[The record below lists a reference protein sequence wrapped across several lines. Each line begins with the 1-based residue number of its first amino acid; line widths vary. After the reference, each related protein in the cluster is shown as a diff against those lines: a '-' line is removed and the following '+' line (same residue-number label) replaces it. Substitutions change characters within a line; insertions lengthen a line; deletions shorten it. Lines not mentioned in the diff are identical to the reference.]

1 MNSVSPDQPPQIHFE
16 RPPTDPERQA
26 KRLPIRIIRMLSA
39 RSQHMLRTEYLQPL
53 QPTTLDAKKSPLALL
68 AQTCSSIG
76 KDTELPS
83 KQASSSVEKDQRT
96 SSSSPSKSSV
106 VDGDKSSFKPY
117 KKEEKTEGE
126 SSSKSGFHTPNSA
139 AGSTAGDKTPAG
151 SEHDPSERK
160 TENTSTS
167 TVTSSS
173 TSSVGV
179 SHSRINVSCGGM
191 FVEVNHHETSSGGN
205 STEKSSL
212 SVQPSHLSPSS
223 PKPGHSSIAPH
234 LPGALPCGAGCAC
247 GSGSSLLDP
256 SKGAMTAQLPSTLPP
271 SMAAGKLDASP
282 LAGGTAPNPYAYV
295 KTSTGATALM
305 PICRDPYCTNCQ
317 GAQLAAAAGCKQCT
331 HDTPYPSPFPYLPL
345 GHPGLYSASTSM
357 AGAPGLGTPLYS
369 PYSTM
374 LPHVCNW
381 VSGTS
386 SCGKRFATSEELLQ
400 HLRTHTMSG
409 SQAGSLSIPS
419 LTSSAL
425 NGCHL
430 HYPSAASAA
439 GLLRPGYPTSP
450 VNGLHSYRYHPYK
463 PPMPTGA
470 PPSLAMPSL
479 QLHAP
484 TPGAFYSPYGLYA
497 ARLGAPTVG
506 YP

>member
-151 SEHDPSERK
+151 SEHDP
-160 TENTSTS
+160 
-167 TVTSSS
+167 
-173 TSSVGV
+173 
-179 SHSRINVSCGGM
+179 CGGM

-317 GAQLAAAAGCKQCT
+317 GAQLAAAAG
-331 HDTPYPSPFPYLPL
+331 
-345 GHPGLYSASTSM
+345 
-357 AGAPGLGTPLYS
+357 
-369 PYSTM
+369 TM